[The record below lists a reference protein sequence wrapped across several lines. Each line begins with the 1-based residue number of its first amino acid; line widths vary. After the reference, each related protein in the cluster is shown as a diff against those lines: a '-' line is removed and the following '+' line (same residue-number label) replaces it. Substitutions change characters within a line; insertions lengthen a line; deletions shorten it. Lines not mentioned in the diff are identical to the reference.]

1 MRRPRDV
8 GVIITD
14 SFGRPFRLGTTGV
27 AVGCAGLAPVQ
38 VHTGERDDAGR
49 VLQGT
54 EVHVADQI
62 AAAAELVVGPY
73 GGVPAAVVRGLAFE
87 SSDVGARSGLM
98 PAERDL
104 FRG

>member
-1 MRRPRDV
+1 MTPGACCR
-8 GVIITD
+8 
-14 SFGRPFRLGTTGV
+14 
-27 AVGCAGLAPVQ
+27 A
-38 VHTGERDDAGR
+38 
-49 VLQGT
+49 T

-73 GGVPAAVVRGLAFE
+73 GGVPAAVVRGLA
-87 SSDVGARSGLM
+87 SRGARTRRVAAGLM